1 MNSRYLWLMFLV
13 FSCSL
18 SAQQKK
24 TINLPSSK
32 KLMAPAPGD
41 PRAIGSLPT
50 NIVISPG
57 GKYAAILENGYG
69 TTAMNQQQG
78 IAVLNLETNA
88 ISEFPDARLGAHAKQ
103 SYFLGL
109 AFSGDGKHLYASMG
123 SLTDPTGRSAGDTG
137 NGIAVYS
144 FADGKVAPERFIKIP
159 PQKVAEGKRVARVSD
174 HAPKGTA
181 VPYPAGL
188 AVLSSGGAE
197 KILVAD
203 NLSDDVLL
211 IDAASGKID
220 RRFDVSTNEWVPASF
235 PYTVIA
241 TKDGKRAWVSLWNA
255 SQVAEL
261 DLEKGTVT
269 RWIKL
274 HPPKSATD
282 PGSHPTAMALSKDE
296 SILLVTLANMDE
308 VAAIHLRDSQLRVAY
323 LSTRL
328 PGQEF
333 DGTFPD
339 AVAIDGNDDHMY
351 VANASSDAVA
361 VFGLRKVAQIAG
373 AGPATV
379 SGISIR
385 SESKPVGFIPTEW
398 YPTALAVHG
407 DELLVV
413 SGKAQ
418 GTGPNAPRE
427 GAPDRAHAWH
437 PYIATLLHGSV
448 ARIKI
453 PEAEKNL
460 AALTKEVLDSNLMS
474 GRANAIPFKAGKNP
488 IHHVIYIIKENR
500 TYDQLFGD
508 IGVGDSD
515 LSLAMYGEDITPNQ
529 HKLARQFGLLDNFYD
544 SGEVSGDGHVWS
556 TAAITS
562 DYTER
567 TWQIRYRGAERTY
580 DFEGTVADEFPIKQ
594 GIADVNEPGTGYLWT
609 NMAKHGITYRHYG
622 EYVLS
627 HFCDRGG
634 EADLPPQEGTPL
646 LPPEHCA
653 QRVSKPGQPLPSGAG
668 VAQGQPNPYQW
679 DVPLLAENVAT
690 KPELRDHFDP
700 NYPDFRLDFPDQLRM
715 DEFLREFNGWLD
727 QKKSGKSDPMPQ
739 FIILRLPNDHTSGT
753 RPGMP
758 TPSASVA
765 DNDLAVGRVAEAISH
780 SPYWNDTAIF
790 MLEDDAQNG
799 ADHVD
804 AHRSIALVISKYS
817 PSMMQKPFVD
827 HNFYTTVNT
836 IHTMEVLLGVPAMN
850 NNDAQAAVMAPLF
863 TGSGNQPAFEADYR
877 NQENDLIY
885 QANPPHGQGAK
896 ESMKMDFSH
905 ADAVDSAKLNRILWR
920 DRMGK
925 RPEPKPQH
933 NVLPASAKEDGD

>member
-1 MNSRYLWLMFLV
+1 MNSRYLWLMLLV

-18 SAQQKK
+18 TAQQKK

-41 PRAIGSLPT
+41 PRAIGSFPT
-50 NIVISPG
+50 NIVVSPDG
-57 GKYAAILENGYG
+57 RYAAILENGYG
-69 TTAMNQQQG
+69 TTSMNLQQG
-78 IAVLNLETNA
+78 IAVLNLDTNA
-88 ISEFPDARLGAHAKQ
+88 IAEFPDARLGPRAKQ

-123 SLTDPTGRSAGDTG
+123 SLTDPTGKSAGDTG

-144 FADGKVAPERFIKIP
+144 FADGRVAPERFSKIP

-188 AVLSSGGAE
+188 AVVSISGAE
-197 KILVAD
+197 KLLVAD

-211 IDAASGKID
+211 IDAASGTIEK
-220 RRFDVSTNEWVPASF
+220 RFDVSTSEWVPASF
-235 PYTVIA
+235 PYAVVA
-241 TKDGKRAWVSLWNA
+241 TQDGKRAWVSLWNA

-261 DLEKGTVT
+261 DLEKGTVA

-282 PGSHPTAMALSKDE
+282 SGSHPTAMALSKD
-296 SILLVTLANMDE
+296 LLFVTLSNTDE
-308 VAAIHLRDSQLRVAY
+308 VAVIDTDAGKVIGLPSTKLTGQSALGAYPNAIAS
-323 LSTRL
+323 
-328 PGQEF
+328 
-333 DGTFPD
+333 DGSHVFIAD
-339 AVAIDGNDDHMY
+339 
-351 VANASSDAVA
+351 ASSDAVA
-361 VFGLRKVAQIAG
+361 WITSPSLIICLDDCPANEATPRVKVTKTAL
-373 AGPATV
+373 
-379 SGISIR
+379 
-385 SESKPVGFIPTEW
+385 GFIPTEW

-427 GAPDRAHAWH
+427 GASDRAHASH

-453 PEAEKNL
+453 PEAEKNIT
-460 AALTKEVLDSNLMS
+460 ALTKEVLDSNLMS
-474 GRANAIPFKAGKNP
+474 GRANAIPFKSGKNP

-508 IGVGDSD
+508 IGVGDSEP
-515 LSLAMYGEDITPNQ
+515 SLAMYGEDITPNQ

-634 EADLPPQEGTPL
+634 EADLPSQEGTPL
-646 LPPEHCA
+646 LSPEHCM
-653 QRVSKPGQPLPSGAG
+653 QRVSKPGQPLPSAAG

-679 DVPLLAENVAT
+679 DIPLLAENVAT
-690 KPELRDHFDP
+690 KLELRDHFDP
-700 NYPDFRLDFPDQLRM
+700 NYPDFRLDFPDQLRV

-739 FIILRLPNDHTSGT
+739 FIILRLPNDHTAGT

-780 SPYWNDTAIF
+780 SPYWDDTAIF
-790 MLEDDAQNG
+790 VLEDDAQNG

-817 PSMMQKPFVD
+817 PSSLQKPFVD

-836 IHTMEVLLGVPAMN
+836 IHSMEVLLGVPAMN

-863 TGSGNQPAFEADYR
+863 TGSGNQPGFEADYR

-885 QANPPHGQGAK
+885 QANLPHGQGAK

-905 ADAVDSAKLNRILWR
+905 ADAVDTAKLNRILWR
-920 DRMGK
+920 DRKGK
-925 RPEPKPQH
+925 KPEPKPQH
-933 NVLPASAKEDGD
+933 NVLPASAEKYDDD

>member
-1 MNSRYLWLMFLV
+1 MNSRNLWLVFLA
-13 FSCSL
+13 FSCAL

-32 KLMAPAPGD
+32 NLMVPAPGD

-50 NIVISPG
+50 NIVVSQDR
-57 GKYAAILENGYG
+57 KYAAILEDGYG
-69 TTAMNQQQG
+69 TTSMNLQQG

-88 ISEFPDARLGAHAKQ
+88 ISEFPDARLGRNAKQ

-109 AFSGDGKHLYASMG
+109 AFSGDGKHLYASIG
-123 SLTDPTGRSAGDTG
+123 SITDPMGKSSGDTG

-144 FADGKVAPERFIKIP
+144 FADGKVAPERFIAIP
-159 PQKVAEGKRVARVSD
+159 PQKLAAGKRAAHVSD
-174 HAPKGTA
+174 HAPRGTA

-188 AVLSSGGAE
+188 AVINSGDAE
-197 KILVAD
+197 KLLVAD

-211 IDAASGKID
+211 IDAASGDIEK
-220 RRFDVSTNEWVPASF
+220 RFDVSTSEWVPASF
-235 PYTVIA
+235 PYSVVA
-241 TKDGKRAWVSLWNA
+241 SKDGTRAWVSLWNA

-274 HPPKSATD
+274 HAPQSAID

-296 SILLVTLANMDE
+296 EVLFVTLANTDE
-308 VAAIHLRDSQLRVAY
+308 MASINLQDTQASVGYV
-323 LSTRL
+323 STRL
-328 PGQEF
+328 RGQNF
-333 DGTFPD
+333 AGTFPN
-339 AVAIDGNDDHMY
+339 AVAIDQNDEHVF
-351 VANASSDAVA
+351 VADASSDAIAIFPV
-361 VFGLRKVAQIAG
+361 RKF
-373 AGPATV
+373 V
-379 SGISIR
+379 SLPGNVRSRGISMV
-385 SESKPVGFIPTEW
+385 SEVKPLGFIPTEW

-418 GTGPNAPRE
+418 GTGPNAPQK
-427 GAPDRAHAWH
+427 GASDRAHASH

-460 AALTKEVLDSNLMS
+460 TALTKEVLDSNLMS
-474 GRANAIPFKAGKNP
+474 GRANMIPFKGGKNP
-488 IHHVIYIIKENR
+488 IHNVIYIIKENR

-515 LSLAMYGEDITPNQ
+515 PSLAMYGEDITPNQ

-567 TWQIRYRGAERTY
+567 TWQIRYRGNERTY

-609 NMAKHGITYRHYG
+609 NMAKHGITYRNYG

-646 LPPEHCA
+646 LPPEHCS
-653 QRVSKPGQPLPSGAG
+653 QPVSKPGQPLPSGMG
-668 VAQGQPNPYQW
+668 VAQGPPNPYQW
-679 DVPLLAENVAT
+679 NVPLLAENVAT
-690 KPELRDHFDP
+690 KPELQDHFDP
-700 NYPDFRLDFPDQLRM
+700 NFPDFRLDFPDQLRV
-715 DEFLREFNGWLD
+715 DEFLREFNGLVD
-727 QKKSGKSDPMPQ
+727 QRKNKSDPMPQ
-739 FIILRLPNDHTSGT
+739 FIILRLPNDHTAGT

-780 SPYWNDTAIF
+780 SPYWDDTAIF
-790 MLEDDAQNG
+790 VLEDDAQNG

-817 PSMMQKPFVD
+817 PSSMQKPFVD

-863 TGSGNQPAFEADYR
+863 TGTGNQAAFEADYR

-885 QANPPHGQGAK
+885 QANPPHGQGSK
-896 ESMKMDFSH
+896 ESMKMDFNH
-905 ADAVDSAKLNRILWR
+905 ADAVDTGKLNRILWR

-933 NVLPASAKEDGD
+933 NVLPASAKEDDDD

>member
-1 MNSRYLWLMFLV
+1 MNFRYLWLVFLV

-24 TINLPSSK
+24 TTNLPSSK

-50 NIVISPG
+50 NIVVSPD

-78 IAVLNLETNA
+78 IAVLNLGTNA
-88 ISEFPDARLGAHAKQ
+88 IAEFPDARLGAHANQ
-103 SYFLGL
+103 SFFLGL

-123 SLTDPTGRSAGDTG
+123 SITDPMGKSTGDTG

-144 FADGKVAPERFIKIP
+144 FTDGKVAPERFISIP
-159 PQKVAEGKRVARVSD
+159 PQKLAADKRAAHVSD

-188 AVLSSGGAE
+188 AVINSGEAE
-197 KILVAD
+197 KLLVAD

-211 IDAASGKID
+211 IDAASGSIEK
-220 RRFDVSTNEWVPASF
+220 RFDVGTSEWVPASF
-235 PYTVIA
+235 PYAVI
-241 TKDGKRAWVSLWNA
+241 TSKDGKRAWVSLWNA

-274 HPPKSATD
+274 HEPKSAID

-296 SILLVTLANMDE
+296 SILFVTLANADE
-308 VAAIHLRDSQLRVAY
+308 VAAVQTASGSASFI
-323 LSTRL
+323 STKI
-328 PGQEF
+328 PGQSAA
-333 DGTFPD
+333 GAYPN
-339 AVAIDGNDDHMY
+339 AVALNADGSRLY

-361 VFGLRKVAQIAG
+361 VFDGRKDFFLF
-373 AGPATV
+373 PKPTELSTV
-379 SGISIR
+379 SAR
-385 SESKPVGFIPTEW
+385 PPLGFIPTEW

-427 GAPDRAHAWH
+427 AASDRAHASH

-460 AALTKEVLDSNLMS
+460 PALTQEVLDSNLMS
-474 GRANAIPFKAGKNP
+474 GRANAIPFKGGKNP

-515 LSLAMYGEDITPNQ
+515 PSLAMYGEDITPNQ
-529 HKLARQFGLLDNFYD
+529 HKLARQFGVLDNFYD

-567 TWQIRYRGAERTY
+567 TWQITYRGGERSY
-580 DFEGTVADEFPIKQ
+580 DFEGTVADEYPIKQ

-622 EYVLS
+622 EYVSS

-646 LPPEHCA
+646 ATPEHCA

-668 VAQGQPNPYQW
+668 TAQGQPNPYQW

-700 NYPDFRLDFPDQLRM
+700 NYPDFRLDFPDQLRIN
-715 DEFLREFNGWLD
+715 EFLREFNGWLD

-739 FIILRLPNDHTSGT
+739 FIILRLPNDHTAGT

-790 MLEDDAQNG
+790 VLEDDAQNG

-817 PSMMQKPFVD
+817 PGSTQKPFVD

-836 IHTMEVLLGVPAMN
+836 IYTMEVLLGVPAMN
-850 NNDAQAAVMAPLF
+850 NNDAQAAVIAPLF
-863 TGSGNQPAFEADYR
+863 TGTGNQPAFEADYR

-885 QANPPHGQGAK
+885 TANPPHGQGAK

-905 ADAVDSAKLNRILWR
+905 ADAADTAKLNRILWR

-933 NVLPASAKEDGD
+933 NVLPASAKKDDDD

>member
-1 MNSRYLWLMFLV
+1 MLGAY
-13 FSCSL
+13 
-18 SAQQKK
+18 
-24 TINLPSSK
+24 P
-32 KLMAPAPGD
+32 
-41 PRAIGSLPT
+41 
-50 NIVISPG
+50 
-57 GKYAAILENGYG
+57 
-69 TTAMNQQQG
+69 
-78 IAVLNLETNA
+78 NA
-88 ISEFPDARLGAHAKQ
+88 I
-103 SYFLGL
+103 
-109 AFSGDGKHLYASMG
+109 
-123 SLTDPTGRSAGDTG
+123 
-137 NGIAVYS
+137 
-144 FADGKVAPERFIKIP
+144 
-159 PQKVAEGKRVARVSD
+159 
-174 HAPKGTA
+174 
-181 VPYPAGL
+181 
-188 AVLSSGGAE
+188 
-197 KILVAD
+197 
-203 NLSDDVLL
+203 
-211 IDAASGKID
+211 
-220 RRFDVSTNEWVPASF
+220 
-235 PYTVIA
+235 
-241 TKDGKRAWVSLWNA
+241 
-255 SQVAEL
+255 
-261 DLEKGTVT
+261 
-269 RWIKL
+269 
-274 HPPKSATD
+274 ATD
-282 PGSHPTAMALSKDE
+282 GSR
-296 SILLVTLANMDE
+296 I
-308 VAAIHLRDSQLRVAY
+308 
-323 LSTRL
+323 
-328 PGQEF
+328 F
-333 DGTFPD
+333 
-339 AVAIDGNDDHMY
+339 

-361 VFGLRKVAQIAG
+361 WMTFPSLIICLDDCPVNEVTPRVKVTKT
-373 AGPATV
+373 PL
-379 SGISIR
+379 
-385 SESKPVGFIPTEW
+385 GFIPTEW

-427 GAPDRAHAWH
+427 GASDRAHASH

-460 AALTKEVLDSNLMS
+460 TALTKEVLDSNLMS
-474 GRANAIPFKAGKNP
+474 GRANAIPFKGGKNP

-515 LSLAMYGEDITPNQ
+515 PSLAMYGEDITPNQ

-567 TWQIRYRGAERTY
+567 TWQITYRGGERSY
-580 DFEGTVADEFPIKQ
+580 DFEGTVADEYPIKQ

-622 EYVLS
+622 EYVSS

-634 EADLPPQEGTPL
+634 DADLPPQEGTPL
-646 LPPEHCA
+646 ATPGHCA
-653 QRVSKPGQPLPSGAG
+653 QRVSKPGQPLPTGAG
-668 VAQGQPNPYQW
+668 VADGPPNPYQW
-679 DVPLLAENVAT
+679 DIPLLAEDVAT

-790 MLEDDAQNG
+790 VLEDDAQNG

-817 PSMMQKPFVD
+817 PSATQKPFVD

-905 ADAVDSAKLNRILWR
+905 ADAVDTAKLNRILWR

-933 NVLPASAKEDGD
+933 NVLPASAKEDDDD

>member
-1 MNSRYLWLMFLV
+1 MRPRRVSLLFAIV
-13 FSCSL
+13 TISL
-18 SAQQKK
+18 SAQQKESL
-24 TINLPSSK
+24 NLPTSK
-32 KLMAPAPGD
+32 KLITPAPGD
-41 PRAIGSLPT
+41 PRQLGSLPT
-50 NIVISPG
+50 NIVVSPDG
-57 GKYAAILENGYG
+57 RYAAILENGYG
-69 TTAMNQQQG
+69 TRDTKFQQG
-78 IAVLNLETNA
+78 IAVLNLETNV
-88 ISEFPDARLGAHAKQ
+88 IQGFPDSRLSRNAKQ

-109 AFSGDGKHLYASMG
+109 AFSSDGRYLYAAMG
-123 SLTDPTGRSAGDTG
+123 SITDPEGKSSGDTG

-144 FADGKVAPERFIKIP
+144 FTEGKVAPERFIAIS
-159 PQKVAEGKRVARVSD
+159 PQKLAAGKHAARISS

-188 AVLSSGGAE
+188 AVLAIDSAE
-197 KILVAD
+197 KLLVAD

-211 IDAASGKID
+211 IDAASGNIEK
-220 RRFDVSTNEWVPASF
+220 RFDVSTSEWVPASF
-235 PYTVIA
+235 PYAVVA

-274 HPPKSATD
+274 HPPKVATD

-296 SILLVTLANMDE
+296 STLFVALANTDE
-308 VAAIHLRDSQLRVAY
+308 VAAVQTKDGSISLV
-323 LSTRL
+323 STRL
-328 PGQEF
+328 PGQNAAGAYPNAVMLSS
-333 DGTFPD
+333 DGSRLF
-339 AVAIDGNDDHMY
+339 

-361 VFGLRKVAQIAG
+361 MFPVRSVARTSGSGQPGGAG
-373 AGPATV
+373 AVQPNT
-379 SGISIR
+379 
-385 SESKPVGFIPTEW
+385 KPLGFIPTEW
-398 YPTALAVHG
+398 YPTALAIHG

-418 GTGPNAPRE
+418 GTGPNPPGGHATDP
-427 GAPDRAHAWH
+427 AHARH
-437 PYIATLLHGSV
+437 PYIATLLHGSI
-448 ARIKI
+448 ARIKV

-460 AALTKEVLDSNLMS
+460 SALTQEVLDSNLMN
-474 GRANAIPFKAGKNP
+474 GRTEAIPFRSGKNP
-488 IHHVIYIIKENR
+488 IRHVIYIIKENR
-500 TYDQLFGD
+500 TYDQILGD
-508 IGVGDSD
+508 LGVGDGD
-515 LSLAMYGEDITPNQ
+515 PSLTMYGEDITPNQ
-529 HKLARQFGLLDNFYD
+529 HKLARQFGVLDDFYD

-567 TWQIRYRGAERTY
+567 TWQIAYRGYERTY
-580 DFEGTVADEFPIKQ
+580 DFEGTVANEYPIKQ

-622 EYVLS
+622 EYVSS

-634 EADLPPQEGTPL
+634 EADLPEEGTPL
-646 LPPEHCA
+646 APPEHCP

-668 VAQGQPNPYQW
+668 MAKGPPNPYQW

-700 NYPDFRLDFPDQLRM
+700 NYPDFRLDFPDQLRA

-727 QKKSGKSDPMPQ
+727 QRRTGKPDPMPQ
-739 FIILRLPNDHTSGT
+739 FIILRLPNDHTAGT

-758 TPSASVA
+758 TPSGSVA
-765 DNDLAVGRVAEAISH
+765 DNDLAVGRVVEAISH
-780 SPYWNDTAIF
+780 SEYWNDTAIF
-790 MLEDDAQNG
+790 ILEDDAQNG

-804 AHRSIALVISKYS
+804 AHRSVVLVISKYS
-817 PSMMQKPFVD
+817 PGTVQKPFID

-836 IHTMEVLLGVPAMN
+836 IHTMEVLLGVPPMN
-850 NNDAQAAVMAPLF
+850 NNDARAAIMAPLF
-863 TGSGNQPAFEADYR
+863 TGAGNQPAFEADYG

-885 QANPPHGQGAK
+885 QMNPPKGQGAK
-896 ESMKMDFSH
+896 DSLKMDFSH
-905 ADAVDSAKLNRILWR
+905 ADAVDTAKLNKILWR

-925 RPEPKPQH
+925 RPMPKPQH
-933 NVLPASAKEDGD
+933 NVIPESAKEDDD